1 MPADPALALFVHA
14 PTAAPSRGRVRNPLN
29 ARWSWPERH
38 RWARQWR
45 QAVIDSVELWWY
57 QAARP
62 EQLAVK
68 ALLDQPL
75 QVGLEVRRHGRPLDG
90 DACVAAVKPCRDA
103 IAEVFGTS
111 GDDSETLGH
120 TWQVS
125 EVRGQPPGIAV
136 SIAAAAAPADAAR

>member
-1 MPADPALALFVHA
+1 MPDPALALFVHA
-14 PTAAPSRGRVRNPLN
+14 PTATPSRGRVRNPLN

-45 QAVIDSVELWWY
+45 QAVIDAVELWWY
-57 QAARP
+57 KAARP
-62 EQLAVK
+62 EQLRAR

-75 QVGLEVRRHGRPLDG
+75 AVSLEVRRHGRPLDG
-90 DACVAAVKPCRDA
+90 DACVAACKPCRDA
-103 IAEVFGTS
+103 IAEIFGT
-111 GDDSETLGH
+111 DDAEAGGH